1 MVTDSTMQCHDII
14 NATGQQ
20 KSKSSFPKKPAIVEC
35 SLGNN
40 RKVLVG
46 LGLSEIRQA

>member
-20 KSKSSFPKKPAIVEC
+20 KSKSSFPKKPATVERG
-35 SLGNN
+35 L
-40 RKVLVG
+40 RKKRKALVG
-46 LGLSEIRQA
+46 FGQAEIQNS